1 MDGTRPA
8 VGSNVNITLSSS
20 PFTSERKYPSVKT
33 AILMMAHGSRIAE
46 ANDAA
51 SEVALLVREM
61 TGFDIVEVSFRELHE
76 PDIQQ
81 GIDTCVARGAGR
93 ILLMPYFLFM
103 GAHVQ
108 HDLPQEIETAQQR
121 HPGLIMEMGGHLGAH
136 RKLAEIEAERIGEAL
151 ARLGWN

>member
-1 MDGTRPA
+1 M
-8 VGSNVNITLSSS
+8 
-20 PFTSERKYPSVKT
+20 KT

-51 SEVALLVREM
+51 REVAVMVQEM
-61 TGFDIVEVSFRELHE
+61 TGFEIVEVSFRELHQ

-81 GIDTCVARGAGR
+81 GIDACVARGAER

-108 HDLPQEIETAQQR
+108 HDLPEEIETAQKR

-136 RKLAEIEAERIGEAL
+136 RKLAEIETERIGEAL
-151 ARLGWN
+151 ERLGWR